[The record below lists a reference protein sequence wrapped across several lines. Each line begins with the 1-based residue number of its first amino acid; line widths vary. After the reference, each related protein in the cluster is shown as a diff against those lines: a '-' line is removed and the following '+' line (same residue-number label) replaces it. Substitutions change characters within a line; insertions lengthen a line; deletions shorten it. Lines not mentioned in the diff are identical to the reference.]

1 MRALA
6 LGWLAGTLALQWQP
20 SLPDRYWSLCL
31 FFTGLLCLG
40 GVLAI
45 SGSSL
50 IARSTQRASPRLP
63 SYLNSY
69 LPLRVGAI
77 FLCALISGFGW
88 SACLAI
94 QRMAQALPVEL
105 EGRDLQITGVV
116 ASLPDAVERGW
127 RFQFEVEQALDQGQV
142 VTVPRLLMLGRYSAP
157 SKSSFLSGPSSSSE
171 PSSPA
176 YQAESEPE
184 LQLQPGQRWQ
194 WTVRLKRAHGLANPD
209 GFDTEAWLLSEGIL
223 ATGYVRNDDE
233 RLLQPFVRS
242 MRDAIG
248 LARSTLRQRIHD
260 LLPQAPYAGVIVA
273 LVVGDQRSIESSDW
287 EIFNRTGVG
296 HLVSI
301 SGLHITMI
309 AALCAACASW
319 LWRHVGSAALP
330 LRLPAQKVALACAWL
345 AALAYV
351 ALAGFGIPAQRTLL
365 MLACVVICLWSH
377 QRLAAS
383 IVLSSALWAVIV
395 LDPWAV
401 LWPGFWLSFSAIACI
416 LWVCDGRAYE
426 TVAADRSLARL
437 RRSLWAAGRS
447 QWAVTLGLLPLSV
460 LLFGQVSLIGPLAN
474 ALAIPLVSLVVTPLA
489 LVGSLAPA
497 PFAGY
502 LLLLAHASL
511 EGLVGLLSILSS
523 WPGAVWQMARPDSLS
538 LALGLVGLAWLLA
551 PKGWPMRW
559 AGLLAWLPMLMTPTQ
574 APEQGLWLTA
584 FDIGQG
590 NAVLIETA
598 QHRLLYDTGP
608 AFSKDSD
615 SGQRVLL
622 PYLRARGID
631 RLDGLMISH
640 SDNDHVGGAQ
650 SVLSQLPVAWI
661 SSSLADSHPLLQAYP
676 QHVRCMAGQHW
687 EWDGVEFEVL
697 HPRNSDYPSNQPNAL
712 SCTLRIRYRD
722 QVVLLAGDIESPQER
737 ALLERAA
744 DRLEARVLL
753 APHHGSGTSST
764 AEFLDAV
771 RPQWAVF
778 QVGYRNRYRHPK
790 QTVLERYRE
799 RGIFIQRTDEVG
811 AVMMQINESL
821 SVSQQR
827 CQQRRYWQ
835 TRVCDSE

>member
-1 MRALA
+1 M
-6 LGWLAGTLALQWQP
+6 
-20 SLPDRYWSLCL
+20 
-31 FFTGLLCLG
+31 GLLCVG

-50 IARSTQRASPRLP
+50 IVRSTQRASVRLP

-127 RFQFEVEQALDQGQV
+127 RFQFEVEQARDQGQV

-157 SKSSFLSGPSSSSE
+157 SKPRSSSE
-171 PSSPA
+171 SAPSYASFSSSDSSPPT
-176 YQAESEPE
+176 YQAESE

-194 WTVRLKRAHGLANPD
+194 WTVRLKRAHGVANPD

-223 ATGYVRNDDE
+223 ATGYVRAGGE
-233 RLLQPFVRS
+233 RLLQPFVLS
-242 MRDAIG
+242 LRDVVG
-248 LARSTLRQRIHD
+248 LARSKLRQRIHD
-260 LLPQAPYAGVIVA
+260 LLPEARYAGVIVA

-287 EIFNRTGVG
+287 DIFNRTGVG

-319 LWRHVGSAALP
+319 LWRYSFFTGAALP
-330 LRLPAQKVALACAWL
+330 LRLPAQKVALACGWL

-365 MLACVVICLWSH
+365 MLACVVVTLWSH

-383 IVLSSALWAVIV
+383 RVLSTALWGVIV
-395 LDPWAV
+395 FDPWAV

-416 LWVCDGRAYE
+416 FWVCDGRAYE
-426 TVAADRSLARL
+426 TLPAQGSLAAL
-437 RRSLWAAGRS
+437 RRTVYAAGRS
-447 QWAVTLGLLPLSV
+447 QWAVTLGLLPLTMV
-460 LLFGQVSLIGPLAN
+460 LFGQVSVIGPLAN
-474 ALAIPLVSLVVTPLA
+474 AVAIPLVSLVVTPLA
-489 LVGSLAPA
+489 LLGSLAPA

-502 LLLLAHASL
+502 LLGLAHASL
-511 EGLVGLLSILSS
+511 EALVGLLSVLSS

-538 LALGLVGLAWLLA
+538 VALGLVGLAWLLA

-559 AGLLAWLPMLMTPTQ
+559 AGVLAWLPMLTIRPQ

-590 NAVLIETA
+590 NAVLIETT

-622 PYLRARGID
+622 PYFRSRGID

-640 SDNDHVGGAQ
+640 SDNDHVGGAH

-661 SSSLADSHPLLQAYP
+661 SSSLSDSHPLLQAYP
-676 QHVRCMAGQHW
+676 QHVRCVAGQRW
-687 EWDGVEFEVL
+687 QWDGVQFEVL
-697 HPRNSDYPSNQPNAL
+697 HPRNSDYPSNHPNAL

-744 DRLEARVLL
+744 DQLAATVLL

-764 AEFLDAV
+764 AAFLDAV

-790 QTVLERYRE
+790 QTVVERYRE
-799 RGIFIQRTDEVG
+799 RGVFIRRTDEVG
-811 AVMMQINESL
+811 AVMIQINESL
-821 SVSQQR
+821 SISEQR